1 MAGPLAGQSSLPL
14 AVNAGGLRGS
24 LPISLSQY
32 LSPNISLPT
41 ALSRQVPRRLPAL
54 RTPMRRPTRPC
65 PTVASLPL
73 SQQPEPR
80 AWVGVTAG
88 CGLCAGPAPR
98 DPRAH
103 QKQFATEGRTASAG
117 ESPGSGYDL
126 VGTPGEHT
134 GESVGAIGIFR
145 RSCDNRGLRLAR
157 CKSAPGP
164 ACSSFKDSVECPLW
178 PPRFRN

>member
-1 MAGPLAGQSSLPL
+1 MGSRSSSRRSSTRLAERKWRGYSRASLLCPWQSMLAGS
-14 AVNAGGLRGS
+14 A
-24 LPISLSQY
+24 
-32 LSPNISLPT
+32 